1 MLDSV
6 QPEHKSFRWSL
17 MWRRE
22 VDSVWHLF
30 GQELSL
36 TFPLDLGESSTGRVS
51 WGGSEHEATLPRV
64 KFWFLLAL
72 TLGSNRIFNIVS
84 KMLTVIVLLSLGL
97 WSELSGFPGSASDK
111 EPTCPFRRSKRC
123 RFYPWVGKIP
133 WRRAWQPTPVFLPG
147 ESHGQ
152 RSLEGYSL
160 YIGLQKSQTWLK
172 QLSMQGLSE
181 LKYLKCLE

>member
-1 MLDSV
+1 MSV
-6 QPEHKSFRWSL
+6 QGEHKSFRWSFPPL
-17 MWRRE
+17 MWRRK
-22 VDSVWHLF
+22 VDSFCGIFLGKNYPWSFLWTLGSPV
-30 GQELSL
+30 Q
-36 TFPLDLGESSTGRVS
+36 DLCPGEAVS
-51 WGGSEHEATLPRV
+51 HEATLLGV

-72 TLGSNRIFNIVS
+72 TVGSNRIFNIVS
-84 KMLTVIVLLSLGL
+84 EVLAVIVLLSVGL

-152 RSLEGYSL
+152 RSLAGYSP
-160 YIGLQKSQTWLK
+160 
-172 QLSMQGLSE
+172 
-181 LKYLKCLE
+181 